1 MSDRLADLSESDIP
15 VKNKLDDRMIKQLL
29 NSVIE
34 KYRDM
39 LVSRRS
45 IIWLSLLSVH
55 R

>member
-1 MSDRLADLSESDIP
+1 
-15 VKNKLDDRMIKQLL
+15 MIKQLL

-34 KYRDM
+34 KYRDFFFFEKKKYIYRDM

-45 IIWLSLLSVH
+45 IIWLSLPSVH